1 MPYKKMPRIRQ
12 DLLHLPNRSPIRVG
26 SRDWFAWL
34 QQISA
39 FCYQLPHTADRFT
52 LRKEK
57 RRQRFY
63 WYAYIKRDRKLHN
76 AYVGKTEMMTAARLQ
91 QVCGTLQVKVRSS
104 RPGTGDG

>member
-1 MPYKKMPRIRQ
+1 MPYNDMPWIRH
-12 DLLHLPNRSPIRVG
+12 DVLRLPHRSPIRVG
-26 SRDWFAWL
+26 SQDWFDWL

-63 WYAYIKRDRKLHN
+63 WYAYIKRDCKLHN
-76 AYVGKTEMMTAARLQ
+76 AYVGKTETMTAARLHR
-91 QVCGTLQVKVRSS
+91 VCQTLQGKVR
-104 RPGTGDG
+104 RQRVGADDG